1 MSGAGQER
9 RETILAAIR
18 RELEPHNPGKAALTE
33 DTDIVE
39 ELSIDSIAVMDMVCA
54 LEEEFD
60 VMIPLNTL
68 SNVRTVGE
76 LASRVEA
83 EMTQA

>member
-1 MSGAGQER
+1 MSGAEAGR
-9 RETILAAIR
+9 REEILAAIR
-18 RELEPHNPGKAALTE
+18 RELEPHNPGKVTLTE
-33 DTDIVE
+33 ATDIVE

-68 SNVRTVGE
+68 SNVRMVGQ

-83 EMTQA
+83 EAAQG